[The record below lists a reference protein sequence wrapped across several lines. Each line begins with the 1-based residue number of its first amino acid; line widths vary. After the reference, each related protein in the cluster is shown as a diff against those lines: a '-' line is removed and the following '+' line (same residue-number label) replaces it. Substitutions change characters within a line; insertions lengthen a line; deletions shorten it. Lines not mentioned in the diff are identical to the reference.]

1 MSIEYTTEIVNH
13 SRVIVECAFETCSCK
28 AKWDFAWTESE
39 PLDPQAQSWMDGQL
53 NVRHTSIEGN
63 VSVRVPLALAAK
75 IGALI
80 CHVAD
85 DAPHSSP

>member
-1 MSIEYTTEIVNH
+1 MTPDIERHEDVRQVTDVTWEDTTVPEDQTLTATI
-13 SRVIVECAFETCSCK
+13 EA
-28 AKWDFAWTESE
+28 
-39 PLDPQAQSWMDGQL
+39 GQL
-53 NVRHTSIEGN
+53 AVVHTSIEGQ
-63 VSVRVPLALAAK
+63 VTVRVPVALAAK

>member
-1 MSIEYTTEIVNH
+1 MTPDIERHEDVRQVTDVTWEDTTVQEGQTLTAT
-13 SRVIVECAFETCSCK
+13 VI
-28 AKWDFAWTESE
+28 
-39 PLDPQAQSWMDGQL
+39 DGQL

-75 IGALI
+75 IGALV

-85 DAPHSSP
+85 DQEPVADDQEPGG